1 MEKASNLLWWS
12 ASVHARPAPSPGLGS
27 SARTPSPHNPTLPPY
42 PTPPPVPK
50 PTFPP
55 SPTPPPTPNATPPPH
70 QPPVDPHSGP
80 KQETPPESGSS
91 GGLSGG
97 QKAGIVIG
105 VFAAAGAGWVGWRI
119 YKKRRGNIRRAR
131 FGYQARSDMQL

>member
-1 MEKASNLLWWS
+1 MEKACLRCRLLS
-12 ASVHARPAPSPGLGS
+12 RISQVCYGGLPG
-27 SARTPSPHNPTLPPY
+27 
-42 PTPPPVPK
+42 
-50 PTFPP
+50 
-55 SPTPPPTPNATPPPH
+55 
-70 QPPVDPHSGP
+70 
-80 KQETPPESGSS
+80 TPPESGSS